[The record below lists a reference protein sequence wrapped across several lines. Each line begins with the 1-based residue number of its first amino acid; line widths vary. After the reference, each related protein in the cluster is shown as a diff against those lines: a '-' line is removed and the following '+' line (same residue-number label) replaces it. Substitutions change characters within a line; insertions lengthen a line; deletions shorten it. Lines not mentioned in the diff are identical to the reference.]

1 MGKMKR
7 LLVVLACAS
16 TAVAA
21 TVTLTMTEVPAQAI
35 NGLVVTKGGVTFT
48 FSDAGGGLS
57 YNAPSGGLLTYCAG
71 S

>member
-7 LLVVLACAS
+7 LLVVLACDS

-57 YNAPSGGLLTYCAG
+57 YQCAQRWAVDRCAG